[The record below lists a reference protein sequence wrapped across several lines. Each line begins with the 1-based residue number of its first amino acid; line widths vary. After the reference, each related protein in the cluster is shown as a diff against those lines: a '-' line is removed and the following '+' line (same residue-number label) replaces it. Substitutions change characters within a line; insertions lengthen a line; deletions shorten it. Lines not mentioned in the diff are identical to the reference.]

1 VFQLSR
7 AASAIGGS
15 GIGRHLRPGY
25 DADMLAIAGDPL
37 SDPAA
42 LHAIR
47 TVYVRGA
54 AVTG

>member
-1 VFQLSR
+1 
-7 AASAIGGS
+7 
-15 GIGRHLRPGY
+15 
-25 DADMLAIAGDPL
+25 MLAIAGDPL

-47 TVYVRGA
+47 TAYVRGA